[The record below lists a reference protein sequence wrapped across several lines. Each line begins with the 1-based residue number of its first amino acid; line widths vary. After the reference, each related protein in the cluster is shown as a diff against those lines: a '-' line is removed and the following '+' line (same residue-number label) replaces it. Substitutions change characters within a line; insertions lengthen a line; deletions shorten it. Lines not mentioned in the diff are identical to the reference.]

1 MVAQARHKDLR
12 LRYYWDSVQ
21 LVIHSN
27 EITCF
32 GSSASSSR
40 FAALPCSSTHAV
52 VLAVALFSLRPA
64 VLCSFG
70 CRAANHRCS
79 ITDRA
84 MQPLFQPFRALGH
97 ISDDVPFAVQ
107 RRGKETFVTVSV
119 GKAWQV
125 GAPLSLSAL
134 IVVSGMPWL
143 ALVYALAGLLKL
155 QAWRKARRTSG
166 KLQNCD

>member
-1 MVAQARHKDLR
+1 MKLLASAPVPLLLGSPHCLVR
-12 LRYYWDSVQ
+12 L
-21 LVIHSN
+21 
-27 EITCF
+27 
-32 GSSASSSR
+32 
-40 FAALPCSSTHAV
+40 HAV

-125 GAPLSLSAL
+125 GAQLFPH
-134 IVVSGMPWL
+134 
-143 ALVYALAGLLKL
+143 
-155 QAWRKARRTSG
+155 
-166 KLQNCD
+166 